1 MQGEDDTS
9 YLADGLVDLVDDFG
23 DTLTDVGAIRRRLQV
38 QPSGEEALD
47 HTVVQLAGNAVA
59 VVEHLESRSGLDES
73 GGGLEPLADVAHRR
87 HRCRDLTQFS
97 AQRTER
103 DLDGHFATRAMQRR
117 EQQTTA
123 HRPRPRIVGVSL
135 SMRGVPTVQTRGDQR
150 LDRLAHQLL
159 RRPAD
164 DLTAVVV
171 RVPDEP
177 VGVDHDDHLGNALEQ
192 HPRIQRGIGHPVVLS
207 PDSHLHPRRGVVEVG
222 DRATRRGRS
231 RRWQRRFPVT
241 PSCP

>member
-1 MQGEDDTS
+1 MSGRS
-9 YLADGLVDLVDDFG
+9 ADACRCSPAAKSRWI
-23 DTLTDVGAIRRRLQV
+23 TLSCSSRAIR
-38 QPSGEEALD
+38 
-47 HTVVQLAGNAVA
+47 
-59 VVEHLESRSGLDES
+59 SRSSSTSSRVCGLDES
-73 GGGLEPLADVAHRR
+73 GCGLEPLADVAHRR
-87 HRCRDLTQFS
+87 HRCRDLTQFA

-135 SMRGVPTVQTRGDQR
+135 SVRGVPTVQASGDQR

-164 DLTAVVV
+164 DLAAVVV

-222 DRATRRGRS
+222 DRATRRADLVDGSGDFR
-231 RRWQRRFPVT
+231 
-241 PSCP
+241 